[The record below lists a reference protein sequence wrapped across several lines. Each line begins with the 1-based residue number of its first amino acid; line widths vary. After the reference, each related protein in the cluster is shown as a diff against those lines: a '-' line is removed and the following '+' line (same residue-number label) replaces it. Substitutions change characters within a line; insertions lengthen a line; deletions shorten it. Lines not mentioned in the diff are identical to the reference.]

1 MKTALETLANTR
13 KVRQGKRTQ
22 NGMRKKEPPDH
33 PFEQKQWTTRRE
45 QMYTCGSSTLWVL
58 IDKYLAPL
66 TDDTVPITVFVP
78 KVQLNYGNCDCIIG
92 GIGEMADLRNR
103 GIDCA
108 FDIGEEFHADSSG
121 GLMYGMEPCGEGD
134 STSRCA
140 IGGVAAPRSIE
151 NDVTGVG
158 VVTLL
163 GVLGGVGICPNP
175 ALQLVASAN
184 TLPDPV
190 SDSPES
196 HNSRT
201 DQHLERLPHVA
212 WKSEGKPKLLVGIA
226 TTWEQNAKVR
236 LKQSHP
242 HCNRL
247 VKCRTVGRVQQELEP
262 HGPQELSSLEL
273 VLVFLQ
279 LSRAPR

>member
-1 MKTALETLANTR
+1 M
-13 KVRQGKRTQ
+13 
-22 NGMRKKEPPDH
+22 
-33 PFEQKQWTTRRE
+33 
-45 QMYTCGSSTLWVL
+45 
-58 IDKYLAPL
+58 
-66 TDDTVPITVFVP
+66 
-78 KVQLNYGNCDCIIG
+78 GNCDCIIG
-92 GIGEMADLRNR
+92 RIGGAAEHRNR

-140 IGGVAAPRSIE
+140 IGGVAAPRSME

-163 GVLGGVGICPNP
+163 GVLVGVGICPNP

-190 SDSPES
+190 SDSVES

-201 DQHLERLPHVA
+201 DQH
-212 WKSEGKPKLLVGIA
+212 
-226 TTWEQNAKVR
+226 
-236 LKQSHP
+236 
-242 HCNRL
+242 
-247 VKCRTVGRVQQELEP
+247 
-262 HGPQELSSLEL
+262 
-273 VLVFLQ
+273 
-279 LSRAPR
+279 